1 MNETTGE
8 VRVRCLEDT
17 DLGDIIGIDEKIG
30 GSYRPEVW
38 ERRMAYYSRRD
49 PEASVVAESDG
60 RVVGFM
66 FGEVRS
72 GEFGM
77 EEPTGWIEVLGVDP
91 DARGK
96 AVGRQLAES
105 MMGYFQRNGAT
116 AVYTMVDEE
125 MIGIERFFESL
136 GFRPATLRPF
146 VKQLVEGESAA

>member
-1 MNETTGE
+1 MNDTMAD
-8 VRVRCLEDT
+8 VRIRCLEDT
-17 DLGDIIGIDEKIG
+17 DLGDITGIDEKIG

-49 PEASVVAESDG
+49 PDASVVAESGG

-91 DARGK
+91 EARGQ

-105 MMGYFQRNGAT
+105 MMEYFRRSGAT
-116 AVYTMVDEE
+116 AVRTMVDTE
-125 MIGIERFFESL
+125 MVGIERFFASL
-136 GFRPATLRPF
+136 GFEPASLRPF
-146 VKQLVEGESAA
+146 VKQLGEGA